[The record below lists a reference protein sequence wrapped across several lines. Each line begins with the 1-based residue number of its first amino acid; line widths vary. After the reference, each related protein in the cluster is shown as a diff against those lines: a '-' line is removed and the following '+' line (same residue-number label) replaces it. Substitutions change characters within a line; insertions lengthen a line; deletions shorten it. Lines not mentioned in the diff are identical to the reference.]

1 MEICSSFKFFLKFIY
16 YIHYIETIGR
26 NNLSVPINEKH
37 NIDHNIL
44 LVLELS
50 EYIRTCKGPKPSACL
65 ILPLF
70 SFHIALA
77 VLALIGCE
85 ISTPTS
91 TLLLILFM
99 NI

>member
-16 YIHYIETIGR
+16 YIHYFGR

-44 LVLELS
+44 LVLKLS

-70 SFHIALA
+70 SFHVALV

-91 TLLLILFM
+91 TLLLMLIM